1 LVRELLSRGPGQP
14 PGSCPKFVRGMSLSN
29 SAKFPWVLVSDM
41 SRPGLRSPNLVVP
54 MACSWVCTSRASSF
68 RESVTASGGRL
79 AGLAA
84 GGRQRGPRVVA
95 AHGQLAQRRGT
106 RPTQVGIHAVVD
118 SVRGHPRP
126 VPGPDRVRVLVVH
139 ILQRRPVRLPDRVQ
153 VGLDHWSSCYPG
165 FVRDPALVGTAG
177 SSLRG
182 SGIAA
187 VSAAV
192 SGGPLA
198 NPAVAHPRSAEG
210 GASFRVGNCAH
221 IAHYDAGLSARSR
234 AKSDQALHCGDAW
247 VCNPAGLSSI
257 GRHDEAAHRSGGL
270 ANGVSP
276 GRRQCSVRDADP
288 VTDQVGAMGHQQ
300 PQLGHSDVVTSTS

>member
-1 LVRELLSRGPGQP
+1 
-14 PGSCPKFVRGMSLSN
+14 
-29 SAKFPWVLVSDM
+29 VLVSDM

-84 GGRQRGPRVVA
+84 GGRQRGPGVVA

-153 VGLDHWSSCYPG
+153 VGLDHWSRLLSRLRARPG
-165 FVRDPALVGTAG
+165 ACGDSRLKPSRQRHCRCVGRCEWRPTG
-177 SSLRG
+177 ESS
-182 SGIAA
+182 
-187 VSAAV
+187 
-192 SGGPLA
+192 
-198 NPAVAHPRSAEG
+198 
-210 GASFRVGNCAH
+210 
-221 IAHYDAGLSARSR
+221 SR
-234 AKSDQALHCGDAW
+234 APSKCRRW
-247 VCNPAGLSSI
+247 RV
-257 GRHDEAAHRSGGL
+257 
-270 ANGVSP
+270 VS
-276 GRRQCSVRDADP
+276 RW
-288 VTDQVGAMGHQQ
+288 
-300 PQLGHSDVVTSTS
+300 